1 MLMLLDQAEMS
12 QQEIEKSMSKIQQAI
27 TELGRNSVDF
37 AINLVISLV
46 LLLVGWWLI
55 RLLCKLF
62 VKGMTKAKADP
73 SVISFLHS
81 IINLSLKILLIIL
94 VIGTMGFDVSSIV
107 AALGAAAVT
116 VGLALKDSLSN
127 VASGTIIILFKKFK
141 TGDFIETEGITGE
154 VIHIDMMYTTLRT
167 YDYREVLI
175 PNSRLT
181 SNNVINHFSLEYR
194 RLEIPVPI
202 SYKEDFDRAKSVIMD
217 AIEECPYTVKEKKSR
232 VFVDKFGSS
241 SVDLWVWVWVRS
253 DDYWDG
259 LFDMRARIKA
269 AFDKENITIP
279 FNQLDIHMDVNDPMS
294 KFESVMEDRKEEE
307 SK

>member
-1 MLMLLDQAEMS
+1 MLMLLSQLPTAEKDIEES
-12 QQEIEKSMSKIQQAI
+12 VSRLQEMLNDLGEKSI
-27 TELGRNSVDF
+27 EF
-37 AINLVISLV
+37 AISLAASLVIF
-46 LLLVGWWLI
+46 LLGWWLI
-55 RLLCKLF
+55 KILCKVF
-62 VKGMTKAKADP
+62 VKAMTKAKADP

-81 IINLSLKILLIIL
+81 IINFGLKILLIIA
-94 VIGTMGFDVSSIV
+94 VIGTMGFDVSTII
-107 AALGAAAVT
+107 AAVGAAAVT
-116 VGLALKDSLSN
+116 IGLALKDSLSN

-141 TGDFIETEGITGE
+141 TGDFIETEGIVGE
-154 VIHIDMMYTTLRT
+154 VIRIDMMYTTLRT

-181 SNNVINHFSLEYR
+181 SNNVINHFSLECR

-202 SYKEDFDRAKSVIMD
+202 AYKEDFERAKRVIMD
-217 AIEECPYTVKEKKSR
+217 AIEDCPYAMKEKNSR

-253 DDYWDG
+253 EDYWDG

-269 AFDKENITIP
+269 ALDKEGITIP
-279 FNQLDIHMDVNDPMS
+279 FNQMDLHLDMKDPMS

-307 SK
+307 RK